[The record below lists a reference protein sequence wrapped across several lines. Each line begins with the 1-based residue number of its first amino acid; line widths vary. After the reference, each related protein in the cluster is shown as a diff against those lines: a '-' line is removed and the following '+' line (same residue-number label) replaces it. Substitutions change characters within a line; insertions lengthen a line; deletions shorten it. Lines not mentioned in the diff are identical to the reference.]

1 MIKLIRTDS
10 ANTDFQNLIVL
21 LDQDL
26 QIRDGDEH
34 TFYAQFNKVDKIN
47 NVIVAYSDEKPV
59 GCGAFKNY
67 SAETVE
73 IKRMF
78 VKLENRGQKIAK
90 QILDE
95 LESWAN
101 ELGYS
106 TFILETG
113 IKQPEA
119 IRLYGR
125 EGYEIIPNY
134 GQYEGVENS
143 VCMQKST
150 ADKKDERG

>member
-10 ANTDFQNLIVL
+10 ANLDFQKLVTL

-26 QIRDGDEH
+26 QIRDGEEH
-34 TFYAQFNKVDKIN
+34 DFYAQFNKTDKIN
-47 NVIVAYSDEKPV
+47 NVVVAYFDEKPV

-67 SAETVE
+67 TAETVE

-78 VKLENRGQKIAK
+78 VKLENRGQRIAK
-90 QILDE
+90 QVLDE
-95 LESWAN
+95 LEIWAN

-113 IKQPEA
+113 TKQPEA
-119 IRLYGR
+119 IRLYQR
-125 EGYEIIPNY
+125 EGYEVIPNY

-143 VCMQKST
+143 VCMQKVL
-150 ADKKDERG
+150 

>member
-10 ANTDFQNLIVL
+10 NNQDFQSLVVL
-21 LDQDL
+21 LDVEL
-26 QIRDGDEH
+26 RIRDGEEH
-34 TFYAQFNKVDKIN
+34 DFYAQFNKTDSIK
-47 NVIVAYSDEKPV
+47 NVVVVYFDEKPF
-59 GCGAFKNY
+59 GCGAFKHY
-67 SAETVE
+67 SAKTVE

-78 VKLENRGQKIAK
+78 VKLENRGQRIAK
-90 QILDE
+90 QVLDE
-95 LESWAN
+95 LEIWAK

-119 IRLYGR
+119 IRLYER

-143 VCMQKST
+143 VCMQKIP
-150 ADKKDERG
+150 